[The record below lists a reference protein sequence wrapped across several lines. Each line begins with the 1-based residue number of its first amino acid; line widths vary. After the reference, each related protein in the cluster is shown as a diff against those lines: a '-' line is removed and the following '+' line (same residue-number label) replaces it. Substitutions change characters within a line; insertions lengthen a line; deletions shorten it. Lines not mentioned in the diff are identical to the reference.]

1 MINPMRQIFRYV
13 LFLFLIT
20 ILLTGA
26 GALIQSITDTNLPL
40 KDILFLSSLF
50 SVNSIVTLIIFF
62 RGQSREPDSQTMHT
76 LVAISL
82 KFLLDMVLA
91 LVWLII
97 SKKTSPASVFL
108 FFVIYLTLTLFTL
121 FVILKILRN
130 SSLQKL

>member
-1 MINPMRQIFRYV
+1 MISIMRQVYKYV
-13 LFLFLIT
+13 LFLIMIT
-20 ILLTGA
+20 ALLTGA
-26 GALIQSITDTNLPL
+26 GELVLSFTDTILPV
-40 KDILFLSSLF
+40 KDIFVLSCLF
-50 SVNSIVTLIIFF
+50 SAISIVTLIIFY
-62 RGQSREPDSQTMHT
+62 RGQACEPDSQAMHT

-97 SKKTSPASVFL
+97 SKKTSLTYVFL

-121 FVILKILRN
+121 FVILKTLRN